1 MSSLLL
7 EWMNNELQLSSEIT
21 SFEADF
27 SNGFLV
33 GEILH
38 RFNQQKNFH
47 KFINKSSADAKINNW
62 CLLSPTINALAVKFD
77 SKCAYAIMCQQK
89 GYASKLLYQIK
100 VNVRHAFVKCEV
112 DDRST
117 YICRM

>member
-1 MSSLLL
+1 
-7 EWMNNELQLSSEIT
+7 MNEELQLSSEIGN
-21 SFEADF
+21 FETDF
-27 SNGFLV
+27 SNGYLV

-47 KFINKSSADAKINNW
+47 KFIDKHSADAKINNW

-89 GYASKLLYQIK
+89 GYASKILYQIK
-100 VNVRHAFVKCEV
+100 VG
-112 DDRST
+112 
-117 YICRM
+117 